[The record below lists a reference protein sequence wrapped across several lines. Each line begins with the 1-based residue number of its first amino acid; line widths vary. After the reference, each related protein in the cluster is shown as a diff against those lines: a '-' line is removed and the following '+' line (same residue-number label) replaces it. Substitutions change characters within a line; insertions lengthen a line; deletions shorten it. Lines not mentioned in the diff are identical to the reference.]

1 MEYPELEVT
10 HLDHPRILHMSCTGP
25 PQESRCAE
33 SIVQTLPQ
41 LQQAV
46 VCEHLPGEPVPAP
59 KQPLGEEPFPNA
71 QPKPPVTQLH
81 VLPTGSKGIL
91 TGSVSLLQ
99 SDDEEVICKL
109 PKVCIY
115 LKLYRLIKKLLC
127 NHACPNF
134 SYREEINLTENFFF
148 NVFLSDSRHRKEFQI
163 SIPLIE
169 VVAIIISF

>member
-1 MEYPELEVT
+1 MCPTTVLLLMLRCQSKFDSSELLA
-10 HLDHPRILHMSCTGP
+10 HLKCRSTASGIKLLNFWILHMSCTGP

-99 SDDEEVICKL
+99 SGDEEVICKL
-109 PKVCIY
+109 PKAS
-115 LKLYRLIKKLLC
+115 
-127 NHACPNF
+127 N
-134 SYREEINLTENFFF
+134 
-148 NVFLSDSRHRKEFQI
+148 
-163 SIPLIE
+163 
-169 VVAIIISF
+169 